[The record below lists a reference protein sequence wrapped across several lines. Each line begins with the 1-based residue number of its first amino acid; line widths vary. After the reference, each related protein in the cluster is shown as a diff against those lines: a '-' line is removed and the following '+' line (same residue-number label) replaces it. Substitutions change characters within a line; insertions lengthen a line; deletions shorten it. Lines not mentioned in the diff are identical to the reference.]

1 MFKDEQNVF
10 NPEDEVNIYP
20 ISFITNHDL
29 VRFADL
35 VRRAEYHKQI
45 SANQSK
51 ARTKAAL
58 SYLASLSGPISNFY
72 GEEIGQS
79 FTRYPAQPELNNEGN
94 NFCLVEGGN
103 YICDDNVSRAAGKIK
118 DFNADEEEVKT
129 YFTALMSL
137 RAQMPALSMGRTDL
151 LAQTDDYLVVR
162 KQYSE
167 NKVVKSTVLYGVNVS
182 ENKNVILAIEPKD
195 IIKDWSDDDTL
206 NDPITGT
213 IYERSYLQKESLDE
227 NGEVV
232 LDANGNPKM
241 EDDLSSPFVF
251 RVELKPLSSVYLVKT
266 GTVRNNKI

>member
-1 MFKDEQNVF
+1 
-10 NPEDEVNIYP
+10 
-20 ISFITNHDL
+20 
-29 VRFADL
+29 
-35 VRRAEYHKQI
+35 
-45 SANQSK
+45 
-51 ARTKAAL
+51 
-58 SYLASLSGPISNFY
+58 
-72 GEEIGQS
+72 
-79 FTRYPAQPELNNEGN
+79 
-94 NFCLVEGGN
+94 
-103 YICDDNVSRAAGKIK
+103 
-118 DFNADEEEVKT
+118 
-129 YFTALMSL
+129 MSL

-167 NKVVKSTVLYGVNVS
+167 NNAVKSTVLYGVNVS

-195 IIKDWSDDDTL
+195 IIKDWSYSDTL

-213 IYERSYLQKESLDE
+213 VYERSYLQKESLDE